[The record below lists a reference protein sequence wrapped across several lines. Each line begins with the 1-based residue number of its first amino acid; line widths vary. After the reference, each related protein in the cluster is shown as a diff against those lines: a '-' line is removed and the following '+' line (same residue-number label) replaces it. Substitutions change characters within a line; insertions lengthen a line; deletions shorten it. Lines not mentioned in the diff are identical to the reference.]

1 MLRRHVRLERICAY
15 RAILVAAASPDAP
28 KPLIDQLAVGGR
40 LVIPVG
46 TETDQ
51 RLIRVT
57 RAPEKINTEDFG
69 ACQFVKLIGRYGWE
83 R

>member
-1 MLRRHVRLERICAY
+1 MGQIGPSGRDSRD
-15 RAILVAAASPDAP
+15 AAAAPDAP

-40 LVIPVG
+40 LIIPVG
-46 TETDQ
+46 TETEQ

-57 RAPEKINTEDFG
+57 RTPEGMINEDFG
-69 ACQFVKLIGRYGWE
+69 PCQFVKLIGRYGWE